1 MKNRAVG
8 HYTAL
13 GALQAALGV
22 SLALVAHAAP
32 SLAAD
37 AAPRPQDLVRTS
49 VTRVQDVVRSNDVG
63 RTSDAQRAE
72 IREVAEKLF
81 DFESMS
87 RRMLARYW
95 NSGTAD
101 QQAEFVRLL
110 TNLLARTY
118 IEAIANGA
126 RLSMAVDG
134 ELIDGAYAQVRT
146 RMGGDVGPEVSI
158 DYRLS
163 RSDGRWAVYDVVH
176 EGISLVANYRSQLAS
191 VLRSSSFAELLERM
205 RNNERQAGGRAE
217 TAEAIGRRVLLFSVM
232 AEKGAR

>member
-1 MKNRAVG
+1 MKGGAVG
-8 HYTAL
+8 RYAPL
-13 GALQAALGV
+13 GVLQAALGV
-22 SLALVAHAAP
+22 SLVLVAHAAP

-49 VTRVQDVVRSNDVG
+49 VTRVQDVVRSNIG
-63 RTSDAQRAE
+63 RISDAQRAE

-95 NSGTAD
+95 NNGTAD

-126 RLSMAVDG
+126 RVSMTVDG
-134 ELIDGAYAQVRT
+134 ESTDGAYAQVRT

-176 EGISLVANYRSQLAS
+176 EGISLVANYRDQLAS

-205 RNNERQAGGRAE
+205 RNNERQAGGPAA
-217 TAEAIGRRVLLFSVM
+217 TAEAIGRRLLLFSVM

>member
-1 MKNRAVG
+1 VNDRAVAR
-8 HYTAL
+8 YAAL
-13 GALQAALGV
+13 VVLQAALGI
-22 SLALVAHAAP
+22 SLALGAHAAP

-49 VTRVQDVVRSNDVG
+49 VTRVQEIVRSSVG
-63 RTSDAQRAE
+63 RTSDGQRAD

-95 NSGTAD
+95 NKGTAD

-126 RLSMAVDG
+126 RESVAVDG
-134 ELIDGAYAQVRT
+134 ESIDGAYAQVRT
-146 RMGGDVGPEVSI
+146 RIGGDGGPEVSI

-205 RNNERQAGGRAE
+205 RNNERQAGERAE
-217 TAEAIGRRVLLFSVM
+217 TAEAIGRRLLLFSVIT
-232 AEKGAR
+232 EKGPR

>member
-1 MKNRAVG
+1 MKGRAVAR
-8 HYTAL
+8 YAAL
-13 GALQAALGV
+13 VVLQAALGV

-49 VTRVQDVVRSNDVG
+49 VTRVQEIVRSSVG
-63 RTSDAQRAE
+63 RTSDAQRAD
-72 IREVAEKLF
+72 IREVAENLF

-95 NSGTAD
+95 NKGTAD

-126 RLSMAVDG
+126 RESVAVDG
-134 ELIDGAYAQVRT
+134 ESIDGAYAQVRT
-146 RMGGDVGPEVSI
+146 RIGGDGGPEVSI

-217 TAEAIGRRVLLFSVM
+217 TAEAIGRRLLLFSVM
-232 AEKGAR
+232 AEKGTR

>member
-1 MKNRAVG
+1 MTGGA
-8 HYTAL
+8 

-49 VTRVQDVVRSNDVG
+49 VTHVQDVVRSNVG

-95 NSGTAD
+95 NNGTVD

-126 RLSMAVDG
+126 RLSMTVDG
-134 ELIDGAYAQVRT
+134 ELIDGAFAQVRT

-176 EGISLVANYRSQLAS
+176 EGISLVANYRGQLAS

-205 RNNERQAGGRAE
+205 RNNERQAGGRTA
-217 TAEAIGRRVLLFSVM
+217 TAEAIGRRLLLFSVM
-232 AEKGAR
+232 AEKGVR

>member
-1 MKNRAVG
+1 VKGAAVG
-8 HYTAL
+8 RSAAL
-13 GALQAALGV
+13 RVLQAAFGA

-37 AAPRPQDLVRTS
+37 AVPRPQDLVRTS
-49 VTRVQDVVRSNDVG
+49 VTRVQDAVRSNIG

-95 NSGTAD
+95 NNGTTD

-126 RLSMAVDG
+126 RGRMTVDG
-134 ELIDGAYAQVRT
+134 EFIDGAYAQVRT

-158 DYRLS
+158 DYRLFG
-163 RSDGRWAVYDVVH
+163 SDGRWAVYDVVH
-176 EGISLVANYRSQLAS
+176 EGVSLVANYRDQLAS
-191 VLRSSSFAELLERM
+191 ILRSSSVPALLERM
-205 RNNERQAGGRAE
+205 RDNERHAGGRAE
-217 TAEAIGRRVLLFSVM
+217 TAEAIGRRLLLFSVM